1 MPRALDEPSRST
13 EGAHRMDQ
21 GRRHHAHD
29 YGQGGR
35 EEVVFGCEEVGEY
48 QDGAYGEEPLQVAG
62 VDIDEEAPVNG

>member
-1 MPRALDEPSRST
+1 
-13 EGAHRMDQ
+13 MDQ